1 MNNIPELSI
10 IVPVYNIQNHLKL
23 CLDSI
28 INQSFKN
35 KEIIVIDD
43 ASTDNSASIIHEY
56 EKCYPEISAYFMTKN
71 IGVGDIRN
79 LGIEYATG
87 SYIGF
92 VDGDDWI
99 DSDFYYN
106 LMSYIKNDN
115 SDIAICGIKDEFNNF
130 ISSRIRYK
138 YGIHN
143 CIKGKYALKLL
154 TKSENFNSFI
164 TPIVNNKIYNKTFIV
179 DNKIKFNSNRSFQD
193 DFFSFFACLHA
204 NQVSLVPDTY
214 YHYYQRADSV
224 THVFSKNLVDN
235 CFDTLIQIR
244 SILEEEN
251 LMNNYTKEYYSFVER
266 CIKSLLSMMIHKETD
281 SYIQK
286 KYFKYIFEIIVHNFD
301 MHILIDYFDNN
312 RIFDFWGVR

>member
-1 MNNIPELSI
+1 MNNKPELSI
-10 IVPVYNIQNHLKL
+10 IVPVYNVQNHLKL

-35 KEIIVIDD
+35 KEIIIMDD
-43 ASTDNSASIIHEY
+43 ASTDNSASIIHQY
-56 EKCYPEISAYFMTKN
+56 EKCFPEVSAYFMTKN

-79 LGIEYATG
+79 LGIEYANGT
-87 SYIGF
+87 YIGF

-106 LMSYIKNDN
+106 LMSFIKNDN

-130 ISSRIRYK
+130 ISGHIRYK
-138 YGIHN
+138 YEIHN
-143 CIKGKYALKLL
+143 CIRGKYALKLL
-154 TKSENFNSFI
+154 TKSENFNSYI
-164 TPIVNNKIYNKTFIV
+164 TPIVNNKIYNKSFIV

-204 NQVSLVPDTY
+204 NRVSLVPDTY

-224 THVFSKNLVDN
+224 THVFSKNLIDN

-244 SILEEEN
+244 TILEEDN
-251 LMNNYTKEYYSFVER
+251 LMDNYTKEYYSFVER

-281 SYIQK
+281 SCIQK
-286 KYFKYIFEIIVHNFD
+286 KYLKYIFEIIAQNFD
-301 MHILIDYFDNN
+301 MHILIDYLDNN
-312 RIFDFWGVR
+312 RIFDFWEVR